1 MLKADRREKR
11 DDREGL
17 KRLQQALKVR
27 RENDEEM
34 GGHTVDGCEILHHP
48 INNWIKNLSTAAGGL
63 PSAVF
68 LIVSNLDILDVP
80 TLEPTKSKI
89 GSLSELKKSY
99 LLWWCL
105 WTSPRNGSDW
115 LECCQFEHD
124 SKDNVQQNHFKTEKI
139 TSTNPS
145 IPSTWTKIAKTRG
158 NISPCHVTALTW
170 PGRVCISHRYTHGRR
185 WPSHGHE
192 FPRCSIGAIS
202 WCQDSFLGCFWGCIS
217 T

>member
-1 MLKADRREKR
+1 MVLFKKNRPPTPPTAAFLRYQASRSLAVLKADRREKR

-48 INNWIKNLSTAAGGL
+48 VNNWIKNLSTAAGGL

-99 LLWWCL
+99 LL
-105 WTSPRNGSDW
+105 
-115 LECCQFEHD
+115 
-124 SKDNVQQNHFKTEKI
+124 
-139 TSTNPS
+139 
-145 IPSTWTKIAKTRG
+145 
-158 NISPCHVTALTW
+158 
-170 PGRVCISHRYTHGRR
+170 
-185 WPSHGHE
+185 
-192 FPRCSIGAIS
+192 
-202 WCQDSFLGCFWGCIS
+202 
-217 T
+217 